1 MKKIFSWAGIL
12 AAAAMTLVGCAE
24 EIDQPNVDFGAGV
37 PFELTANT
45 TDTKTVN
52 DGLATKWAKDD
63 ALHVFYAEAG
73 ATEYGSNCPF
83 TVSNTETGLFTGTLH
98 TALDASKTYDWY
110 ILYTAGEPK
119 YTKSPASK
127 DSNGGYNYIGDSRGL
142 YQEEYGS
149 KAHLVGSACP
159 MYAVVKGHAADQPL
173 EVSMNHITSVIELNI
188 TNNTGAS
195 LKINSATITVPEVDI
210 VGKYYFDI
218 TTSPITLT
226 PNSTYE
232 YAKVNVTS
240 PADLADGESAKLYF
254 VVRPFTINAGAKW
267 SIQINDT
274 KPVEKTLETSVTFN
288 AGEIHTVNYSVSE
301 LSEPEPEPEPE
312 ITTVQDFLDA
322 DEGTVEYTLKGVITS
337 VTNTQY
343 GNFYLK
349 DDTGEVYIY
358 GLCSPE
364 GANKY
369 WATSGAK
376 VGDTIT
382 IKTIRTS
389 YNGTPRGENAK
400 FVALTP
406 FVSEASGVTLA
417 GAFNGWNATATP
429 FKTVWYS
436 DDIVLAEGVVLAEG
450 GFKVVDNGQWR
461 GLAEGGKS
469 IEADK
474 YYVLDKN
481 SDGQDISL
489 VTYGTYDVYFDKS
502 KYCVAFMTPGTDY
515 SKATEGTPVV
525 VVEGLDEHTWGI
537 AGSFQEWKPEN
548 AVEMTVEGDFVVAK
562 NVTLANGAE
571 FKFVADNSWDVSY
584 GSACEVNVGTTYVT
598 YKGGGNMKFVG
609 EAGAYN
615 LYFSLVDAS
624 FYMEAYVES
633 KTLTLTNAEICAVM
647 TSTEQTYVNYTIE
660 SASGVW
666 TVNASRYKNNTF
678 LQCRGKNGAYIKTPE
693 FDQDIKSITL
703 HFSDEK
709 SVYANNIYCVFPS
722 TWTVPTTADTAYS
735 EDGNVGRAVTD
746 GTYSLTIPVNT
757 GNKQVYISLIRTSAY
772 YLDHIDVNF

>member
-1 MKKIFSWAGIL
+1 
-12 AAAAMTLVGCAE
+12 
-24 EIDQPNVDFGAGV
+24 
-37 PFELTANT
+37 
-45 TDTKTVN
+45 
-52 DGLATKWAKDD
+52 
-63 ALHVFYAEAG
+63 
-73 ATEYGSNCPF
+73 
-83 TVSNTETGLFTGTLH
+83 
-98 TALDASKTYDWY
+98 
-110 ILYTAGEPK
+110 
-119 YTKSPASK
+119 
-127 DSNGGYNYIGDSRGL
+127 
-142 YQEEYGS
+142 
-149 KAHLVGSACP
+149 
-159 MYAVVKGHAADQPL
+159 
-173 EVSMNHITSVIELNI
+173 MNHITSVIELNI

-322 DEGTVEYTLKGVITS
+322 DEGAVEYTLKGVITS
-337 VTNTQY
+337 VTNTLY

-417 GAFNGWNATATP
+417 GAFNEWNATATP

-474 YYVLDKN
+474 YYFLDKN
-481 SDGQDISL
+481 SDGQNISL

-525 VVEGLDEHTWGI
+525 VVEGLDEHIWGI
-537 AGSFQEWKPEN
+537 AGSFQDWKAEN
-548 AVEMTVEGDFVVAK
+548 AVEMTVDGDFVVAK

-571 FKFVADNSWDVSY
+571 FKFVADNAWDVSY

-598 YKGGGNMKFVG
+598 YKDGGNMKFVG
-609 EAGAYN
+609 EDGAYN

-666 TVNASRYKNNTF
+666 TVKASQYKNNTF

-703 HFSDEK
+703 HFSNEK
-709 SVYANNIYCVFPS
+709 PVYENNIYCVFPS
-722 TWTVPTTADTAYS
+722 TWTVPTTADTAYP